1 MENLTVDRRK
11 LDREAFYDLAVL
23 GNEVMLQREVLAA
36 AGVTEYRKEERAF
49 QRIIS
54 QRLLEGRQLAAP
66 ADYITLR

>member
-1 MENLTVDRRK
+1 
-11 LDREAFYDLAVL
+11 
-23 GNEVMLQREVLAA
+23 MLFRSLAA
-36 AGVTEYRKEERAF
+36 AGVTEYQKEERAF